1 MSRPI
6 QVLALLSR
14 LGQRSVIST
23 ACRFAISSPS
33 KTWVGRN
40 RVHKEGVANRASEY
54 SEELSDDDF
63 GREEEVEDQLQ
74 ALVE

>member
-1 MSRPI
+1 M
-6 QVLALLSR
+6 
-14 LGQRSVIST
+14 
-23 ACRFAISSPS
+23 
-33 KTWVGRN
+33 
-40 RVHKEGVANRASEY
+40 HKEGVANRASEY